1 MKLRYLT
8 VLGIAALAF
17 AGCNGGSKN
26 NKSADESAETK
37 KENME
42 VKTEQKL
49 AFCPDSVAEEPVF
62 DIVTNMGTIRIKLYK
77 DTPQHRD
84 NFVKLASERFFD
96 GILFHRVIKD
106 FMIQAGDPYSKD
118 TTMRSRWG
126 QGGPGYTI
134 PAEIVG
140 THTHKKGALA
150 AARKGDTSNPMK
162 ESSGSQFYIV
172 SSPENCAH
180 LDGAYTIFGETLSGL
195 NVVDA
200 ISNVPVGAKDVP
212 QTPVVIER
220 VELVKE

>member
-1 MKLRYLT
+1 MKLRILT
-8 VLGIAALAF
+8 VLGIAALAL

-26 NKSADESAETK
+26 NKNAEESAEQK
-37 KENME
+37 KENIE

-62 DIVTNMGTIRIKLYK
+62 DIVTNMGTIRVKLYS
-77 DTPQHRD
+77 DTPGHRD
-84 NFVKLASERFFD
+84 NFVKLASERFYD

-106 FMIQAGDPYSKD
+106 FMIQTGDPDSKD
-118 TTMRSRWG
+118 VSKRDRWG
-126 QGGPGYTI
+126 YGGPGYNI

-172 SSPENCAH
+172 SSPENCSH
-180 LDGAYTIFGETLSGL
+180 LDGEYSIFGETISGFD
-195 NVVDA
+195 VIDA
-200 ISNVPVGAKDVP
+200 ISNVPVGDRDIP
-212 QTPVVIER
+212 QTAVVIER
-220 VELVKE
+220 VELVNE